1 MTDGLPLASGGGY
14 GAVSVPA
21 SLPFFGCVLLTQG
34 KRPAELDRALQS
46 LLAQRNVTTDI
57 VVVGNGWEPTG
68 LPAGVRAVHLP
79 ENLGIPAG
87 RNAGIVD
94 VKGDLLFLLDDDAE
108 IADTA
113 TLATLATRFAKDP
126 RLGIVQLRVVDPS
139 GVASPRRQVPRLRV
153 GDPARSSDVTSF
165 WEGACAARRSVF
177 DEAGLFP
184 DAFWYAHEGTDMA
197 WRAMDAGY
205 RVHYAGDLVCHHPAV
220 APTRHSYYHYLSAR
234 NRMWLARRHLPI
246 PLVAIYPLTWFVL
259 TLARVRDA
267 RGLREVVRGYWHGMT
282 QPCGPRRPLRWRTVW
297 RMTRA
302 GRPPVI

>member
-1 MTDGLPLASGGGY
+1 MSGA
-14 GAVSVPA
+14 AVRPR
-21 SLPFFGCVLLTQG
+21 FGCVLLTQG

-46 LLAQRNVTTDI
+46 LLRQTNVDTDI
-57 VVVGNGWEPTG
+57 VVVGNGWDPTG
-68 LPAGVRAVHLP
+68 LAEGVRSVYLP

-87 RNAGIVD
+87 RNAGIRE
-94 VKGDLLFLLDDDAE
+94 VKGELLFLLDDDAQ
-108 IADTA
+108 IAADDTLSR
-113 TLATLATRFAKDP
+113 LAALFAADP
-126 RLGIVQLRVVDPS
+126 TLGIVQLRVVDPE

-205 RVHYAGDLVCHHPAV
+205 RVYYAGDLVCHHPAV

-234 NRMWLARRHLPI
+234 NRVWLARRHLPL
-246 PLVAIYPLTWFVL
+246 PLLLVYPLTWL
-259 TLARVRDA
+259 LITLARERDPKA
-267 RGLREVVRGYWHGMT
+267 VADVLRGYRDGMF
-282 QPCGPRRPLRWRTVW
+282 QPAGARKPLRWRTVW
-297 RMTRA
+297 RMTLA